1 MTIRKSLD
9 GNAIGLMLLLC
20 LCWGL
25 QQVAVKMAAHA
36 ISSTLQLGLRSG
48 IAAVLVLALIS
59 LRKIPF
65 TLTAA
70 SAPGFAGGSAVRRR
84 ISGGLVR
91 TQFHHG
97 IAHVGVL
104 IHRAHLHGAC
114 TALADSGRTPA
125 GAAMA
130 GDIDGLWWRR
140 HCVFR
145 RVWQ

>member
-65 TLTAA
+65 ALTGPHLR
-70 SAPGFAGGSAVRRR
+70 PGLLAGLLFAGEFLAV
-84 ISGGLVR
+84 SYGLNFTTASHMSVFLY
-91 TQFHHG
+91 TAPIFT
-97 IAHVGVL
+97 VL
-104 IHRAHLHGAC
+104 ALHW
-114 TALADSGRTPA
+114 LIPA
-125 GAAMA
+125 ERLQA
-130 GDIDGLWWRR
+130 R
-140 HCVFR
+140 
-145 RVWQ
+145 Q